1 MKNEERRKRQEQ
13 NYKRL
18 YSLEK
23 DRVAEAAHR
32 AFHKKAY
39 NVHQISEAAAPI
51 LKKH

>member
-39 NVHQISEAAAPI
+39 NVQRISEAAIAI
-51 LKKH
+51 LKKC